1 MNKFLSIG
9 YAFVLCSVLGFG
21 QQAALTKTGT
31 TAASFLKIGLGA
43 RPAAMGGAYTAVSSD
58 LSAMYWNPAGLGRM
72 KSGEAAFNH
81 IDWIADIKYD
91 NASAAILLDDVGTL
105 GLSFTTLNIGEIEVT
120 TTADPEGTGE
130 RYTAGSTLM
139 NLSYAKNLTDKFTIG
154 FNVKYIREHL
164 WNMSAQSIAID
175 FGTLYTAPILNG
187 LHIGASMV
195 NFGPK
200 MKLEGRDNKI
210 LVRTGAG
217 DQNIVDGEI
226 VLDGYDLPLLFR
238 VGVATDAINDGN
250 TRITLAVDAVH
261 PNDNT
266 EYLNSG
272 IEFSW
277 ANIIALRAGWKSVF
291 ERGTEQGLTFG
302 GGLNYAVS
310 PQMNVLLD
318 YAYLDFGRLKPVHYL
333 SFGITF

>member
-1 MNKFLSIG
+1 MILT
-9 YAFVLCSVLGFG
+9 ASVFG

-43 RPAAMGGAYTAVSSD
+43 RATSMGGAFTAVASD
-58 LSAMYWNPAGLGRM
+58 LSAMYWNPAGLGRLTG
-72 KSGEAAFNH
+72 SEAAFNH
-81 IDWIADIKYD
+81 IDWIADISYD
-91 NASAAILLDDVGTL
+91 NAAAAIILPDVGTL
-105 GLSFTTLNIGEIEVT
+105 GVSFTTLNVGEIEVT

-130 RYTAGSTLM
+130 RYRAGSTLM
-139 NLSYAKNLTDKFTIG
+139 NVSYAKNLTDKFTIG
-154 FNVKYIREHL
+154 FNVKYIREDL
-164 WNMSAQSIAID
+164 WNMNAQSIAVD
-175 FGTLYTAPILNG
+175 FGTLYTAPVLNG
-187 LHIGASMV
+187 LHIGASMT

-217 DQNIVDGEI
+217 NQNIVDGEI
-226 VLDGYDLPLLFR
+226 SLSGYDLPLLFR
-238 VGVATDAINDGN
+238 VGIATDAVNDDN

-266 EYLNSG
+266 EYVNSG
-272 IEFSW
+272 IEYSW
-277 ANIIALRAGWKSVF
+277 ANIVSLRGGWKSAF

-302 GGLNYAVS
+302 GGVNYAVT
-310 PQMNVLLD
+310 PQMAVLVD

-333 SFGITF
+333 TFGLKF